1 MSHMRLQ
8 PDSTQRDLQALV
20 RSYLDDRWPTST
32 LADTLMGRSDAT
44 HVPWSDLATELGLV
58 GVGIPDAYEGLGC
71 GAVELSIIVGEL
83 GRSLYIGPYLSTAG
97 LAVTALVG
105 SRDPTAMATYLPR
118 IARGELLATVA
129 GLHEVA
135 EDRLDDLPNAT
146 RTSSG
151 WKIDGTTSLVLDA
164 DAAGLI
170 IVCAS
175 TPEGVRMLL
184 VEAGTHGVDIV
195 RNEAI
200 DPTRAIGSVTW
211 TDVAATELGDADA
224 DAAQLGVARL
234 RTTTALLQGAE
245 DVGAAERCLEL
256 AVAYAKDRVQ
266 FGRQI
271 GSFQAI
277 KHRCAD
283 MLLGVEAAKATVA
296 YAARAVASEAPD
308 ALDAALNAN
317 AAASDAIF
325 HCATSAGQVFG
336 GIGYTWEHPLHLY
349 LRRAVTSRF
358 LFGTAAAHRDEVL
371 TRRIDA
377 TFAR

>member
-1 MSHMRLQ
+1 MRLQ
-8 PDSTQRDLQALV
+8 PDSDQRELQALV
-20 RSYLDDRWPTST
+20 RSYLDDRWPTSA
-32 LADTLMGRSDAT
+32 LADTVMGRCDAT
-44 HVPWSDLATELGLV
+44 HVPWSALASELGLV

-71 GAVELSIIVGEL
+71 GVVELSIIMEEL

-105 SRDPTAMATYLPR
+105 SHDHAAMGTYLPR

-135 EDRLDDLPNAT
+135 EDRLEDLPHAS

-151 WKIDGTTSLVLDA
+151 WEIDGTTSLVLDA
-164 DAAGLI
+164 DAAELI

-175 TPEGVRMLL
+175 TRDGVRMFL
-184 VEAGTHGVDIV
+184 VEAGTQGVGIV
-195 RNEAI
+195 LSEGI
-200 DPTRAIGSVTW
+200 DPTRAIGTVTW
-211 TDVAATELGDADA
+211 TGAAATELEYD
-224 DAAQLGVARL
+224 VARL
-234 RTTTALLQGAE
+234 GVTRLRMVTALLQGAE

-283 MLLGVEAAKATVA
+283 MLLRVEAAKATVA

-358 LFGTAAAHRDEVL
+358 LFGTATAHREEVL
-371 TRRIDA
+371 TRRIEA
-377 TFAR
+377 AVGR